1 MYVCRMSLYYNNVSV
16 TLCVCRDS
24 EPKDKVSWSS
34 DEDSSSAAPVATS
47 PHAQKASLS
56 DVLRRPS
63 LDTEG
68 QGSSGI
74 LPTAHGPLLRAHS
87 DIGGT
92 ESHPEAPPPSSLGV
106 LSGAGSSGNLK
117 VASLGLDLSAGFQSD
132 EEEEEEEEDSVE
144 LATKPPLSL
153 PPTLSSPPPL
163 SSSPTPQHAEEKG
176 GSEDRIVEKELDLSS
191 EHEVAPEDEVASF
204 LSRSGGVVPS
214 PSQVSALS
222 AKHSSGIS
230 GQVPSLNP
238 KLGIGD
244 DFDSGTDSEA
254 ELPKPQSGLFGETKA
269 EPSSNLQQSPSKEEE
284 WSDVSEGGDDDF
296 LVASGRKAS
305 KYFEEDAES
314 GDEQVMLQKQ
324 PAGAE
329 RTKDLAAEMFG
340 LTELG
345 GEGDEEESNFDS
357 DVDLPEEGEGGYVP
371 SAFGGDSQQRSSTAL
386 LEEGSVMATPSSRTK
401 DHPPSPGS
409 PPVQLGGADT
419 PTSSLLSPTS
429 LTQTVVVTPLT
440 AATSTPLVLDHQEKD
455 ITMAT
460 QPHHQEV
467 KAELDFGLE
476 GAGTGGAV
484 GVSELEEK
492 EVDEEEDESDWDS
505 DEEEEEEGGKGVRCR
520 LCKAFTMS
528 AMCVYV
534 CSVVNTVP
542 LCLCLCLL

>member
-1 MYVCRMSLYYNNVSV
+1 MSVC
-16 TLCVCRDS
+16 LCVCRDS

-34 DEDSSSAAPVATS
+34 DEESRSAAPVATS
-47 PHAQKASLS
+47 HHAQKASLS
-56 DVLRRPS
+56 AVLRRPS

-74 LPTAHGPLLRAHS
+74 LPTARGPLLKAHS
-87 DIGGT
+87 DIGGMG
-92 ESHPEAPPPSSLGV
+92 SRPEAPPPSSLGV
-106 LSGAGSSGNLK
+106 LNGDGGSGNLK

-132 EEEEEEEEDSVE
+132 EAEEEEDSVE
-144 LATKPPLSL
+144 LQVAQLATKSPLSL
-153 PPTLSSPPPL
+153 PRTSSSPPPL
-163 SSSPTPQHAEEKG
+163 SSSTTPQHPVEKG
-176 GSEDRIVEKELDLSS
+176 ESEGRVVEKELDLSS
-191 EHEVAPEDEVASF
+191 EPEVAPEDEVASF

-238 KLGIGD
+238 KLGIND

-254 ELPKPQSGLFGETKA
+254 EPPKPQSGPFGETKA
-269 EPSSNLQQSPSKEEE
+269 EPSSNPQQSPLQEEE

-329 RTKDLAAEMFG
+329 RAKDLAAEMFG

-386 LEEGSVMATPSSRTK
+386 LEEGSVMAPPSRRTK

-476 GAGTGGAV
+476 GAGSGGAV
-484 GVSELEEK
+484 EEEK
-492 EVDEEEDESDWDS
+492 EAAEEEDESDWDS
-505 DEEEEEEGGKGVRCR
+505 DEEEEEVEEEGGKGVRCR
-520 LCKAFTMS
+520 MCKAFTLYDS
-528 AMCVYV
+528 ACV
-534 CSVVNTVP
+534 CSVVNTV
-542 LCLCLCLL
+542 